1 VGARSPSRRR
11 LLGLHRRERLSQGLT
26 DVVRGCRTKFASV
39 RRTISTSGVVA
50 RIVLVMAAFAL
61 IAAVPSGA
69 SPSPTSTLRCGSDA
83 LTVVWRGTTGGL
95 AGTYGDL
102 FWIRNDGAFSCVVSG
117 FPTISF
123 YRNGARVEVKS
134 EDTIGHRGNDE
145 MGVVKLRRPPTVRI
159 SPGATASFWLFGSD
173 VQTPCAN
180 ASQVVV
186 SLRSLSGWASIPVPR
201 GFSSWTYCGGV
212 VLVDPIVPGGSGSDP
227 ARPLRTE
234 IQ

>member
-1 VGARSPSRRR
+1 MFSRSG
-11 LLGLHRRERLSQGLT
+11 GLATRILIVS
-26 DVVRGCRTKFASV
+26 ASLAF
-39 RRTISTSGVVA
+39 ISV
-50 RIVLVMAAFAL
+50 I
-61 IAAVPSGA
+61 PSGA
-69 SPSPTSTLRCGSDA
+69 STTTTSTLRCGPDA

-102 FWIRNDGAFSCVVSG
+102 FWIRNDGAFACVVSG

-123 YRNGARVEVKS
+123 FRNGARVEVKS

-145 MGVVKLRRPPTVRI
+145 MGVAKLRRPPTVRI
-159 SPGATASFWLFGSD
+159 SPGATAYFWLFGSD

-201 GFSSWTYCGGV
+201 GFSSWPYCGGV
-212 VLVDPIVPGGSGSDP
+212 VLVNPIVPGGSGSDP
-227 ARPLRTE
+227 ARPLHTE
-234 IQ
+234 IQE